1 MVGVDTQVFH
11 GFIHCGAV
19 GAITGIG
26 NVLPKEVLH
35 FIRLC
40 KAAVGG
46 DSQARRYA
54 SELDEAFTV
63 LSAFDEGPDLVLYYK
78 YLMVLEGF

>member
-1 MVGVDTQVFH
+1 M
-11 GFIHCGAV
+11 

-78 YLMVLEGF
+78 YLMVLLTHELASSNFLEVLSET